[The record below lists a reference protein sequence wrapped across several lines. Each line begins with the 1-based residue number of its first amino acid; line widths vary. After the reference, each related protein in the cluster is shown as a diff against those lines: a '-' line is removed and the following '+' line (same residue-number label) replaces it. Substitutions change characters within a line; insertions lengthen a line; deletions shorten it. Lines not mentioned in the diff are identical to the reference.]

1 MTSSRH
7 IEFLGYL
14 PDGTRVP
21 NANSSSDCD
30 GYHTR
35 TIGPKGRFR
44 KNFVDLLLCP
54 GRDNLKQESPGGMY
68 SMKRSLLTSSS

>member
-21 NANSSSDCD
+21 NANSSSDCVD
-30 GYHTR
+30 YHTR
-35 TIGPKGRFR
+35 TIGPKRRIR
-44 KNFVDLLLCP
+44 KALWTLFCAVD
-54 GRDNLKQESPGGMY
+54 E
-68 SMKRSLLTSSS
+68 TT

>member
-44 KNFVDLLLCP
+44 KLCGPSFVPWTRQLKAGVP
-54 GRDNLKQESPGGMY
+54 GRDVLYE
-68 SMKRSLLTSSS
+68 T

>member
-35 TIGPKGRFR
+35 TIGPEERIR
-44 KNFVDLLLCP
+44 KTLWTLFCAVD
-54 GRDNLKQESPGGMY
+54 E
-68 SMKRSLLTSSS
+68 TT

>member
-35 TIGPKGRFR
+35 TIGPKGRIR
-44 KNFVDLLLCP
+44 KTLWTLFCAVD
-54 GRDNLKQESPGGMY
+54 E
-68 SMKRSLLTSSS
+68 TT